1 MSVIKNDK
9 RAVQIIM
16 SPRPEAEDAKKYEA
30 GCGVCVRPVDQAGE
44 PGSPVPVCRSYQGTV
59 WRRQTQL

>member
-16 SPRPEAEDAKKYEA
+16 SPWPEAEDAKKIHTA
-30 GCGVCVRPVDQAGE
+30 LLDRFVR
-44 PGSPVPVCRSYQGTV
+44 GSPDIH
-59 WRRQTQL
+59 